1 MEEKTNFRSTAFDA
15 TCQSILTEQ
24 PEAIGVAFK
33 FLDCG
38 CSMLC
43 GVSAQG
49 DALSELIHVS
59 GQPAK
64 KGKKQPICF
73 ICRKDSGL
81 DRVIWE
87 GIHWPGDESEVPDKE
102 LRLAIG
108 RNVFGPGYIEPDA

>member
-1 MEEKTNFRSTAFDA
+1 MEEKTNFRSTAFDQA
-15 TCQSILTEQ
+15 CLTILGSF

-38 CSMLC
+38 CSLLC

-49 DALSELIHVS
+49 DALGTLVHVS
-59 GQPAK
+59 GQPIR
-64 KGKKQPICF
+64 KGKKPPICF
-73 ICRKDSGL
+73 RCKRDGGL

-87 GIHWPGDESEVPDKE
+87 GIHWPGDESELPDKE

-108 RNVFGPGYIEPDA
+108 RNVFGPAYVETDT

>member
-1 MEEKTNFRSTAFDA
+1 MQEKTNFRSTAFDA
-15 TCQSILTEQ
+15 ACQAILSEQ

-49 DALSELIHVS
+49 EALGELIHVS

-64 KGKKQPICF
+64 KGKKPPILF
-73 ICRKDSGL
+73 RMQKRQWIRSGYLGGDS
-81 DRVIWE
+81 
-87 GIHWPGDESEVPDKE
+87 
-102 LRLAIG
+102 LA
-108 RNVFGPGYIEPDA
+108 R